1 MAKFRVDVVLEVWG
15 CVDVE
20 ADSLKEAYKKV
31 GENASGYS
39 DLRRWNDGSEA
50 QLRTNS
56 DDDCISA
63 REYELGDVVA
73 KAKRNE
79 V

>member
-15 CVDVE
+15 CVEVE
-20 ADSLKEAYKKV
+20 ADSLKDAYKKV
-31 GENASGYS
+31 GDDASSYS
-39 DLRRWNDGSEA
+39 DLRRWNDGSES
-50 QLRTNS
+50 QLRTNPE
-56 DDDCISA
+56 DDGICA

-73 KAKRNE
+73 KSKRSE